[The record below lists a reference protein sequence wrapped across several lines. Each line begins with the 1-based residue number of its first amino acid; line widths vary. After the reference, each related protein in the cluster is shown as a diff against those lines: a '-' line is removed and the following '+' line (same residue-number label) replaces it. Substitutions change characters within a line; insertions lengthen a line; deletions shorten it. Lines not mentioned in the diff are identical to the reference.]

1 MTQPGPGAAC
11 HLSTADGSKRPAR
24 SLGDVIEQ
32 FGHVDDPD
40 AYERSQTIPALAA
53 AMDWL
58 RPRNWHASGLSPDDI
73 LPVAVDC
80 GIPVVW
86 VPPTAVLIEVT
97 AAHPSDRLGVLVSR
111 QDEVLAHCEA
121 LLTQCRDPELQESRT
136 LAGRAMEALRAG
148 HHEAGMALAVVVA
161 EKLAFWVSEIR
172 TILFDS
178 CNGSDTHDAQLGKR
192 NNLRYR
198 YGLPKELLDQMDS
211 DERKSRFDVMRRALL
226 APIPKFFT
234 KFHPDDGDPVPE
246 TVSRHAT
253 VHRPTVEHLSP
264 ANALLSVMLCTSY
277 LREQQQW
284 IEDNGHE

>member
-1 MTQPGPGAAC
+1 MVW
-11 HLSTADGSKRPAR
+11 
-24 SLGDVIEQ
+24 SLRDVIEQ

-40 AYERSQTIPALAA
+40 AYERSQTIPALAM

-58 RPRNWHASGLSPDDI
+58 RPRNWHASGLVPDDI
-73 LPVAVDC
+73 LAVAVDC

-86 VPPTAVLIEVT
+86 VPPTEVLIEVT
-97 AAHPSDRLGVLVSR
+97 AAHPRDRIGVLVSR
-111 QDEVLAHCEA
+111 QDEVLARCKA
-121 LLTQCRDPELQESRT
+121 LLTQCRDPELQESRKLT
-136 LAGRAMEALRAG
+136 ERAMEAFRAG
-148 HHEAGMALAVVVA
+148 HHEAAMALAVAVG
-161 EKLAFWVSEIR
+161 ENLAFWVSEIR
-172 TILFDS
+172 ASPFDS
-178 CNGSDTHDAQLGKR
+178 RDECDVHDAQLGKR
-192 NNLRYR
+192 GSLGKRYR
-198 YGLPKELLDQMDS
+198 LAKELLDQMDS
-211 DERKSRFDVMRRALL
+211 DERESRFDVMRRALL

-284 IEDNGHE
+284 VEDNVYE